1 MILEA
6 VWLKDDKEIAWVTPV
21 LKLIC
26 EGNISGIEVFNGLC
40 WYTSKDVDAENA
52 DGFMIRM
59 RKEN

>member
-6 VWLKDDKEIAWVTPV
+6 VWFKNGEEIAWVAPV

-26 EGNISGIEVFNGLC
+26 EGNISGIEVFNGLY
-40 WYTSKDVDAENA
+40 WYTSKDVDAEDA
-52 DGFMIRM
+52 DGFVIRM

>member
-6 VWLKDDKEIAWVTPV
+6 VWLLNGEEIAWVTPV

-26 EGNISGIEVFNGLC
+26 EGNISGIEVFNGLY
-40 WYTSKDVDAENA
+40 WYTSKDVDAEDS
-52 DGFMIRM
+52 DGFVIRM